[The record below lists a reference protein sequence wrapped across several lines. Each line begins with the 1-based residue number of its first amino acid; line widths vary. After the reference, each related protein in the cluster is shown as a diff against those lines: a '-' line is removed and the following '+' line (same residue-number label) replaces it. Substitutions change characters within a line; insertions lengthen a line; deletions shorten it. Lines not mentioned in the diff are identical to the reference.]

1 MSGLTSLAM
10 APLLTG
16 VIAEELRLSAS
27 LRTMSTRGCRILA
40 ITISVAQL
48 LALMQATLQH
58 LATRTATTG
67 FLEMARL
74 TVQLLFPT
82 RTPLVH
88 QEWALGAG
96 NVIRV
101 TVMTNGGMTT
111 AGSSLAVKAAL
122 GWASATW
129 LWWLQNRPATVAAN
143 LMEYG
148 LRTASAGSSVAHLL
162 TVVTTT
168 FQWPSTR
175 LDADVLRFDRHGLF
189 RRSVL
194 PL

>member
-1 MSGLTSLAM
+1 M

-16 VIAEELRLSAS
+16 VVAEELCLSAN
-27 LRTMSTRGCRILA
+27 LRAVSTRCCRIFA
-40 ITISVAQL
+40 ITITMAQL
-48 LALMQATLQH
+48 LALMQAALQH
-58 LATRTATTG
+58 LATRTSTTG
-67 FLEMARL
+67 LLEMARL

-82 RTPLVH
+82 RTPFVY

-101 TVMTNGGMTT
+101 AVMTNCGMTT
-111 AGSSLAVKAAL
+111 AGSSLAVEAAL

-129 LWWLQNRPATVAAN
+129 LRWLQNRPATIAAD

-148 LRTASAGSSVAHLL
+148 LRTASAGSTVAHLL
-162 TVVTTT
+162 AVVTTT
-168 FQWPSTR
+168 FQWPSTC
-175 LDADVLRFDRHGLF
+175 LDADVLRFDGDGLF
-189 RRSVL
+189 SRPVL